1 MLQVLNLVPWGG
13 VQLRLPELRLSGVQ
27 GWGGLAAAAGQA
39 YLQDIAANQVTCA
52 PATNELKGIVGCL
65 QQYAGVDAWPQ
76 CRHSV
81 PGITIPT
88 GRRHRP

>member
-65 QQYAGVDAWPQ
+65 QQYAGVDAG
-76 CRHSV
+76 HNA
-81 PGITIPT
+81 GILAWDYNST

>member
-39 YLQDIAANQVTCA
+39 YLQDIAANQVTFNLRV
-52 PATNELKGIVGCL
+52 T
-65 QQYAGVDAWPQ
+65 WQ
-76 CRHSV
+76 CS
-81 PGITIPT
+81 TL
-88 GRRHRP
+88 